1 MRQLHRVFR
10 QFAVPVAACA
20 VITMVSYAR
29 DTDDSARTFRKAAEL
44 TDIRSPDS
52 TPFELDANVEIR
64 GNEGK
69 FIPGSYKLI
78 WVSPSEWREEL
89 SFRGY
94 ARVRVGGEE
103 RYWQQR
109 SSDFEPLQNFEL
121 SEALDFVS
129 SLRDE
134 KSPGKFKTRKVSG
147 TVLDCAEGG
156 SPRKRE
162 YCFSGSESALV
173 LEDVPSSPID
183 YQFVYSE
190 FQTFG
195 QKRFPSRIEVRVG
208 PTTLA
213 GFSVERL
220 TSIEKPPSADF
231 VPAVGSSLWLTC
243 SNPQPPRLIHS
254 ENPVYPEQEKLAHHQ
269 GRVAIYAV
277 ITEDGSLQN
286 LHVLDS
292 PSQAMS
298 DAALAAARQ
307 WKYEPR
313 HCVDAATPTET
324 VLDFFFGLGG
334 LQ

>member
-1 MRQLHRVFR
+1 MRHLHRALR
-10 QFAVPVAACA
+10 QFAVPVAVCA
-20 VITMVSYAR
+20 VMTIVSYAG
-29 DTDDSARTFRKAAEL
+29 DKDDSAQTFRKAAEL
-44 TDIRSPDS
+44 MDIRSPES
-52 TPFELDANVEIR
+52 TPFELDANVQIR
-64 GNEGK
+64 GSEGK
-69 FIPGSYKLI
+69 SIPGSYKLT

-89 SFRGY
+89 SFYGY
-94 ARVRVGGEE
+94 ARVRVGGQE

-109 SSDFEPLQNFEL
+109 SSDFEPLQNIEL

-147 TVLDCAEGG
+147 TALDCAEGG

-162 YCFSGSESALV
+162 YCFSGSDPLLM
-173 LEDVPSSPID
+173 LEDVPSSPND
-183 YQFVYSE
+183 YQFVYSD
-190 FQTFG
+190 FQTFE
-195 QKRFPSRIEVRVG
+195 QRRFPSRIEVRVG
-208 PTTLA
+208 QTTLA
-213 GFSVERL
+213 VFSVERL
-220 TSIEKPPSADF
+220 TGIEKPADF

-254 ENPVYPEQEKLAHHQ
+254 ENAVYPEQEKLTHHQ
-269 GRVAIYAV
+269 GRVAVYAV
-277 ITEDGSLQN
+277 ITENGSLQN

-292 PSQAMS
+292 PSQGMS

-313 HCVDAATPTET
+313 RCGDAATSTET

-334 LQ
+334 PQ